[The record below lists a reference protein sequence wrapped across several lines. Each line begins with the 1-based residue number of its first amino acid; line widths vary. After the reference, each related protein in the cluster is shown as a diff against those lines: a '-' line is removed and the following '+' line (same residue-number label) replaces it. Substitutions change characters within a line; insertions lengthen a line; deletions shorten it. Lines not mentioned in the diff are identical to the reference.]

1 MSTEIGIYKICEN
14 PWNLW
19 DNISQ
24 AACGGVS
31 HRCHRFTR
39 MWMRRRH
46 EICRRPT
53 DRKEV
58 ISRISRI
65 YTEKIRV
72 IRVQKS
78 IESVCIRGIC
88 GRIISSS
95 RWCSPTDIADLHG
108 YWVRRSLPQ
117 IARMST
123 EIGIYKICE
132 NLWNLWENKPQAAND
147 LLPQN
152 SQNLTDQDFLC
163 VKNKKRNLVV

>member
-1 MSTEIGIYKICEN
+1 MV
-14 PWNLW
+14 
-19 DNISQ
+19 
-24 AACGGVS
+24 A
-31 HRCHRFTR
+31 
-39 MWMRRRH
+39 
-46 EICRRPT
+46 
-53 DRKEV
+53 
-58 ISRISRI
+58 
-65 YTEKIRV
+65 
-72 IRVQKS
+72 
-78 IESVCIRGIC
+78 
-88 GRIISSS
+88 
-95 RWCSPTDIADLHG
+95 PTDIADLHG